1 MQPVRPV
8 RTAECA
14 VSLCILV
21 KAVVKNSRICK
32 LRRSAVHF
40 QQKGRAMVRPIDGQG
55 FAFVPRTLV
64 AQPKAFGQVLGLLG
78 PAHDVAETGERY
90 RAAMVQHLMAAAV
103 RGELLATE
111 GISPSAFAGR
121 FASRGMGADRI
132 RRIFRGETMAQL
144 TDLVFW
150 STQFPAVGAVLVEHT
165 SGWTLAESS
174 EEEVL
179 EGSPS
184 MDVKPTSP
192 ATPVLGEH
200 LRAQTFREQLEAQ
213 RREPAA
219 PGLRHTPQNPYSS
232 TPRRIR

>member
-1 MQPVRPV
+1 MRP
-8 RTAECA
+8 
-14 VSLCILV
+14 
-21 KAVVKNSRICK
+21 
-32 LRRSAVHF
+32 AVHF
-40 QQKGRAMVRPIDGQG
+40 QQEGHAMVRPVDGQG

-64 AQPKAFGQVLGLLG
+64 AQPKAFGQVLGLLE

-121 FASRGMGADRI
+121 FAARGMGADRI

-150 STQFPAVGAVLVEHT
+150 STQFPAVGVAIVEHT
-165 SGWTLAESS
+165 SGWTLTAPLER
-174 EEEVL
+174 EVL
-179 EGSPS
+179 AEGPS
-184 MDVKPTSP
+184 MDAPLTGRTSP
-192 ATPVLGEH
+192 ATPLLEEH
-200 LRAQTFREQLEAQ
+200 PRAQTFREQLEAQ
-213 RREPAA
+213 RRESAA